1 MSKKESKEKQVKETK
16 KETRKENLWTRFMN
30 FCHGVKTESKRI
42 HWTEK
47 KDLGRYTVAT
57 FAFVLFFSLFF
68 YLVNVIYALV
78 QSLLG

>member
-1 MSKKESKEKQVKETK
+1 MSKKENKEKQVKETK
-16 KETRKENLWTRFMN
+16 KESLWTKVMN
-30 FCHGVKTESKRI
+30 FFHGVKTESKRI

-57 FAFVLFFSLFF
+57 FVFVIFFSLFF
-68 YLVNVIYALV
+68 YLVNVIYAFV

>member
-1 MSKKESKEKQVKETK
+1 MNKKENKEKQVKETK
-16 KETRKENLWTRFMN
+16 KESLWTKFMN

-57 FAFVLFFSLFF
+57 FAFVIFFSLFF
-68 YLVNVIYALV
+68 YLVNVIYAFV